1 MKTQSSL
8 LKAGALVLAM
18 AILPTSHASAHRSE
32 QGGGAAQ
39 VRQLCGGQGGRHAM
53 PRLGPNAAD
62 PSMQALR
69 DLVALECL
77 YRREG
82 KSEQIEAM
90 YRDVLAKTQ
99 QPLLRSI
106 AYRRLARLAW
116 RKGEREEAED
126 LLKRSLQENLK

>member
-8 LKAGALVLAM
+8 LKVSVLVLALV
-18 AILPTSHASAHRSE
+18 ILPMSHASAHRSE
-32 QGGGAAQ
+32 QSGGVQA
-39 VRQLCGGQGGRHAM
+39 RQLCGGQGARHAM

-62 PSMQALR
+62 PGMQALR

-82 KSEQIEAM
+82 RAEQIEVM
-90 YRDVLAKTQ
+90 YRDVLAKTR
-99 QPLLRSI
+99 QPLLRSV

-116 RKGEREEAED
+116 RSGEHEEAED

>member
-8 LKAGALVLAM
+8 LKVGALVLAL
-18 AILPTSHASAHRSE
+18 AILPTPHASAHRSE
-32 QGGGAAQ
+32 QSGGAQA
-39 VRQLCGGQGGRHAM
+39 RQLCGGQGGRHSM

-82 KSEQIEAM
+82 KSEQIEAL
-90 YRDVLAKTQ
+90 YRDVLAKTR
-99 QPLLRSI
+99 QPLLRSV

-116 RKGEREEAED
+116 RKGEHEEAEE
-126 LLKRSLQENLK
+126 LLKSSLQENLK

>member
-8 LKAGALVLAM
+8 LKVGALALAL
-18 AILPTSHASAHRSE
+18 AILPTTQASAHRSD
-32 QGGGAAQ
+32 QNGGVQA
-39 VRQLCGGQGGRHAM
+39 RQLCGGQGGRHSM

-99 QPLLRSI
+99 QPLLRSV

-116 RKGEREEAED
+116 RKGEHEQAED